1 MADTVMRYQIA
12 DYINTGT
19 ESTETW
25 SLMGVGFNTLDE
37 NPNAQSESKTY
48 IHQKTQTSQ
57 IKSYNTQF
65 PFDTDMV
72 KDEAAVM
79 ALYNIGRN
87 HKTGKEAE
95 LDYVRV
101 DLYATPESG
110 TSYPARK
117 FRVSVEVSSV
127 SGEGGGV
134 VKAAGN
140 LNTVGDFVEGTFDT
154 STKTFTA
161 ASASE

>member
-1 MADTVMRYQIA
+1 MADTVMRYQFA

-19 ESTETW
+19 DNSETW

-37 NPNAQSESKTY
+37 NPNAQVESKTY
-48 IHQKTQTSQ
+48 INQKTQNSQ

-72 KDEAAVM
+72 KDEDAVM
-79 ALYNIGRN
+79 ALYKIGRD
-87 HKTGKEAE
+87 HKVGKDAE

-101 DLYATPESG
+101 ELYATPISG

-117 FRVSVEVSSV
+117 FKVAVEVSSV
-127 SGEGGGV
+127 SGGGGEV

-140 LNTVGDFVEGTFDT
+140 LNAVGDFIEGTFDT
-154 STKTFTA
+154 SSKTFTA
-161 ASASE
+161 SGDE

>member
-1 MADTVMRYQIA
+1 MADTVMRHQIA

-19 ESTETW
+19 GSSATW

-48 IHQKTQTSQ
+48 IHQKSQTSQ

-72 KDEAAVM
+72 KDEEAVM

-87 HKTGKEAE
+87 QKTGKDAE

-101 DLYATPESG
+101 DLYATASD
-110 TSYPARK
+110 TTYPARK
-117 FRVSVEVSSV
+117 FRVAVEVTSI

-134 VKAAGN
+134 IKASGN
-140 LNTVGDFVEGTFDT
+140 LNAVGDFVEGTFDT

-161 ASASE
+161 GE